1 MMGGLLSI
9 VQNKELEKKYS
20 DLLDKHTNLT
30 INNHNLNQRIDQLKS
45 AMKDVDAL
53 YMDNKDKF
61 ESKIK
66 NLTVSL
72 QDEKKKLHDVSDL
85 LKMKECEL
93 KKFKMDTLKIFE
105 KVKVYHQTKTNH
117 LVDILMNLNVS
128 IFWLGN
134 VRSKYEEAIVFMKQR
149 LNNII
154 RDINKLHF

>member
-53 YMDNKDKF
+53 YMDNKIKF

-72 QDEKKKLHDVSDL
+72 QDEKKNLHDVSDL

-117 LVDILMNLNVS
+117 LVDILMNMNVS

>member
-1 MMGGLLSI
+1 MGGLLSI

-53 YMDNKDKF
+53 YMDNKIKF

-72 QDEKKKLHDVSDL
+72 QDEKKNLHDVSDL

-117 LVDILMNLNVS
+117 LVDILMNMNVS

>member
-72 QDEKKKLHDVSDL
+72 QDEKKKLHDVSYL
-85 LKMKECEL
+85 LNMKECEL

>member
-1 MMGGLLSI
+1 MGGLLSI

-72 QDEKKKLHDVSDL
+72 QDEKKKLHDVSYL
-85 LKMKECEL
+85 LNMKECEL